1 MFFRKSPLTPLFQRG
16 EFLPFVKGGK
26 EGFSPQ
32 CLHNYGLTNNI
43 PLVVK
48 NVKII
53 GPIGLVRIDMILDTG
68 AAFTALSWADLKVL
82 GYDPAVVS
90 ERQEIITANGVIEV
104 PKLRVE
110 RIAVGDLEAREVE
123 VICHDTPELTGIRGL
138 LGLSFLKRFRTV
150 IDYK

>member
-1 MFFRKSPLTPLFQRG
+1 MR
-16 EFLPFVKGGK
+16 LPV
-26 EGFSPQ
+26 
-32 CLHNYGLTNNI
+32 NI

-48 NVKII
+48 NVKIV
-53 GPIGLVRIDMILDTG
+53 GPMGLVRIDMILDTG

-110 RIAVGDLEAREVE
+110 RIAVGDLEVRRVE
-123 VICHDTPELTGIRGL
+123 VICHDIPELTGIRGL
-138 LGLSFLKRFRTV
+138 LGLSFLKNFRTV
-150 IDYK
+150 IDYKQGYFEFSSG

>member
-1 MFFRKSPLTPLFQRG
+1 
-16 EFLPFVKGGK
+16 
-26 EGFSPQ
+26 
-32 CLHNYGLTNNI
+32 
-43 PLVVK
+43 
-48 NVKII
+48 
-53 GPIGLVRIDMILDTG
+53 MILDTG

-138 LGLSFLKRFRTV
+138 LGLNFLKRFRTV